1 MDIKKYIESG
11 ILENY
16 VLGLTSEK
24 ESQEVQEYA
33 AKYPEIREELDEIER
48 SLELYAE
55 SGKIK
60 APPHLEAKILEKIDD
75 SSATSQNDQ
84 PAKGTN
90 NGFSLLLGILL
101 LIAALGAFWL
111 YNSNLALEE
120 ASDDLQTQL
129 HSLRNDCEQ
138 SKIELQLLR
147 DELEIIRAGGN
158 ETIIMKGTDKVPL
171 ARANIHW
178 NPETQKS
185 YLDIIN
191 LPEPPSDKQYQL
203 WAIVDGVPTDMGV
216 FDIII
221 DSTIL
226 QEVPFIAN
234 VSAFAVTLEQKGGSP
249 TPTLE
254 EMVVIGNI

>member
-24 ESQEVQEYA
+24 ENQEVQKLA
-33 AKYPEIREELDEIER
+33 AQHPEIKKELDEIER

-55 SGKIK
+55 AGKIK
-60 APPHLEAKILEKIDD
+60 APEHLEAKILNQIEDAD
-75 SSATSQNDQ
+75 NSSDDQ
-84 PAKGTN
+84 PIKENNRGTTFFL
-90 NGFSLLLGILL
+90 GFLF
-101 LIAALGAFWL
+101 LIASILAFWF
-111 YNSNLALEE
+111 YNNSRALQDTNK
-120 ASDDLQTQL
+120 ALQLQL
-129 HSLRNDCEQ
+129 DSLQNECGQTRQ
-138 SKIELQLLR
+138 ELQLLKN
-147 DELEIIRAGGN
+147 ELDIIRAEGN
-158 ETIIMKGTDKVPL
+158 EVIIMKGTDKVPL

-178 NPETQKS
+178 NKATQKS

-203 WAIVDGVPTDMGV
+203 WAIVDGIPTDMGV
-216 FDIII
+216 FDITI
-221 DSTIL
+221 DTSNL
-226 QEVPFIAN
+226 QEVPFIENAT
-234 VSAFAVTLEQKGGSP
+234 AFAVTLEQRGGSP

>member
-16 VLGLTSEK
+16 VLGLTSEQ
-24 ESQEVQEYA
+24 ESQEVREYT
-33 AKYPEIREELDEIER
+33 AKYPEIRKELDEIEG

-55 SGKIK
+55 AAKIK
-60 APPHLEAKILEKIDD
+60 APPHLEAKILEKIDGSND
-75 SSATSQNDQ
+75 TSPYNQ
-84 PAKGTN
+84 PGKGKN
-90 NGFSLLLGILL
+90 NGFSILFGVL
-101 LIAALGAFWL
+101 FLIAALGAFWF
-111 YNSNLALEE
+111 YNSNGALKE
-120 ASDDLQTQL
+120 ANEDLQTQL
-129 HSLRNDCEQ
+129 DSLRNDCEQ
-138 SKIELQLLR
+138 TKIELQQLK
-147 DELEIIRAGGN
+147 DELEIIRAEGN

-191 LPEPPSDKQYQL
+191 LPEPPPDKQYQL
-203 WAIVDGVPTDMGV
+203 WAIVDGVPKSMGV
-216 FDIII
+216 FDIKI

-226 QEVPFIAN
+226 QEVPFVAN

-254 EMVVIGNI
+254 EMVVIGNT